1 MRNFIAVLLAA
12 FLAAPVAFAADR
24 PVGPETGQA
33 RVGEDD
39 GPVPGAEADNSENDW
54 RELRAWD
61 DCPFF
66 GFCGTD
72 RYGRPC
78 VYSWQDGCGFGF

>member
-12 FLAAPVAFAADR
+12 FLAVPVAFAADR
-24 PVGPETGQA
+24 PVGPETGQS
-33 RVGEDD
+33 GGPSSNFD
-39 GPVPGAEADNSENDW
+39 GAPDEIGNSENDW

-61 DCPFF
+61 DCPYL
-66 GFCGTD
+66 GFCGRD

-78 VYSWQDGCGFGF
+78 LYSWQDGCGFGF

>member
-33 RVGEDD
+33 RDGEDD
-39 GPVPGAEADNSENDW
+39 GSASGAELDNSENDW
-54 RELRAWD
+54 RELRAS
-61 DCPFF
+61 CPFF

-78 VYSWQDGCGFGF
+78 FYSWQDGCGFGF